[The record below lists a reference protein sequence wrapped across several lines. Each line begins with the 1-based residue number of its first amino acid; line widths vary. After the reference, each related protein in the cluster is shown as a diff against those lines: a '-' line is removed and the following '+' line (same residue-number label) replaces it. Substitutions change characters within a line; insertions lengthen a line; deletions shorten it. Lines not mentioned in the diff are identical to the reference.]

1 LTPILQRFISTISI
15 VSSSPDALSQYKP
28 VLDALRV
35 ITSLDIASL
44 ALHNPSVAHL
54 VVVALL
60 LAASSQDQSFPV
72 DSLEPAAMSRSHTF
86 IAMQPSAIKDH
97 LSALANLPPTLQ
109 SFDLLGR
116 LLAESTPV
124 QDLSPPLNETIV
136 TATIRVAELVKSE
149 VLGRFLTQCTGWL
162 DAAAAE
168 EDVGFT
174 SDDRVAQGVRN
185 VRHLAF
191 AYPVAERVWTAL
203 SFLHVARRP

>member
-1 LTPILQRFISTISI
+1 
-15 VSSSPDALSQYKP
+15 
-28 VLDALRV
+28 
-35 ITSLDIASL
+35 
-44 ALHNPSVAHL
+44 
-54 VVVALL
+54 
-60 LAASSQDQSFPV
+60 
-72 DSLEPAAMSRSHTF
+72 
-86 IAMQPSAIKDH
+86 MQPSAIKDH
-97 LSALANLPPTLQ
+97 LSALANLAPTLQ

-124 QDLSPPLNETIV
+124 QDPSPPLHETIAP
-136 TATIRVAELVKSE
+136 ATIRVAELVKSE
-149 VLGRFLTQCTGWL
+149 VLGRFLAQCTGWL

-185 VRHLAF
+185 VRHLAS